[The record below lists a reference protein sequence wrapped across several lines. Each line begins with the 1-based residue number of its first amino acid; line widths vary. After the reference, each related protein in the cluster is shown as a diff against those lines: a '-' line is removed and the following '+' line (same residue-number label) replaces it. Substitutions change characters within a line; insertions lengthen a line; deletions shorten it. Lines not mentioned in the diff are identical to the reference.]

1 MIAEAPLK
9 RSSDQYWTAS
19 LAALSAMALLS
30 CDSPR
35 RQALKELEQQ
45 GIEATGFS
53 LLAAAERGDAPTV
66 KLLLQAGVYSG
77 QRDAV
82 GNTPLLRAIQD
93 GHLDVAWALVDGG
106 ADVSAET
113 PKKITPLSAAVEE
126 NEAALADRL
135 LDCGAKPDGLT
146 SYGSRL
152 LPWAIR
158 NGRSAFV
165 RRLMEKGADPHQK
178 DARGT
183 PLLHVA
189 MESGNRE
196 LARELIDLGADCGAA
211 NADFESALVIA
222 LRKGWRDQVGPLV
235 RSGADPNLEDR
246 EGLTP
251 FERAVLQRDI
261 DLARELLKLGTLPR
275 GGGLAMALNRAYTR
289 GDRAECE
296 MLLCLGADPS
306 PPGGTCLIRQ
316 AAMDD
321 DPGSLHLFL
330 GYRKVPEGM
339 LFDFTQLGKSHIAT
353 LLLAHGANPNPSR
366 APFLATPFSSAVWC
380 GSDELACR
388 LLDAGASPA
397 VRSIGGQ
404 PPLMTAITLR
414 RGETVRRLLEH
425 GANANAEIETPV
437 SADFLKLVRGKTMN
451 WLLRKDSRITPLMLA
466 VDSGSLE
473 AVDALLDHGAKIN
486 VWTRRSSIWP
496 INIAA
501 GNEDIKMMRLLL
513 GKDPYVEE
521 RRVEI
526 SLSEQRLRVFSASG
540 EEIFDTRVST
550 GKSGKRTPTGEFA
563 ITNRHRSWTSTIYH
577 SRMPFFQRLSCQDFG
592 FHQGYVPDYPASH
605 GCIRVPAGNAAKLFF
620 ITELGDR
627 VRILP

>member
-1 MIAEAPLK
+1 MITEAPLK
-9 RSSDQYWTAS
+9 RSDGHYWKAS
-19 LAALSAMALLS
+19 LAALIALALLS

-35 RQALKELEQQ
+35 RQALKDLEQQ

-53 LLAAAERGDAPTV
+53 VLSAAERGDAATM

-77 QRDAV
+77 QRDPV
-82 GNTPLLRAIQD
+82 GNTPLHRAILD

-113 PKKITPLSAAVEE
+113 PKEVTPLSAAVEA
-126 NEAALADRL
+126 NEAALADRM
-135 LDCGAKPDGLT
+135 LDFGAKPGGLT
-146 SYGSRL
+146 SDGSRL

-211 NADFESALVIA
+211 NADGESALVIA
-222 LRKGWRDQVGPLV
+222 LRKSWRDQVGPLV

-251 FERAVLQRDI
+251 FERAVVLRDFN
-261 DLARELLKLGTLPR
+261 LASELLKLGTVPR
-275 GGGLAMALNRAYTR
+275 GGGLATALERAYTR
-289 GDRAECE
+289 RDRPECE
-296 MLLCLGADPS
+296 MLLKLGADPS
-306 PPGGTCLIRQ
+306 PLGSTCLIRQ

-321 DPGSLHLFL
+321 DTGALHLFL
-330 GYRKVPEGM
+330 GYREVPEGM
-339 LFDFTQLGKSHIAT
+339 LFEFSQSGKSHVAT

-366 APFLATPFSSAVWC
+366 APHLGTPFSSAVWR
-380 GSDELACR
+380 GSDRLACR
-388 LLDAGASPA
+388 LLDSGASPA
-397 VRSIGGQ
+397 VRAIGGQ
-404 PPLMTAITLR
+404 PPLMMAIALG
-414 RGETVRRLLEH
+414 RGSTVRRLLEH
-425 GANANAEIETPV
+425 GANANAEVETPA
-437 SADFLKLVRGKTMN
+437 SPDFLKLVRGKTMS
-451 WLLRKDSRITPLMLA
+451 WLLRKDRRITPLMLA

-473 AVDALLDHGAKIN
+473 AVEALLDYGAKIN

-501 GNEDIKMMRLLL
+501 GHEDIKMMRLLL
-513 GKDPYVEE
+513 GKDPHVEE
-521 RRVEI
+521 RKVEI
-526 SLSEQRLRVFSASG
+526 SLSEQRLRVFSTSG
-540 EEIFDTRVST
+540 EEIFNTRIST
-550 GKSGKRTPTGEFA
+550 GKGGHRTPTGEYA
-563 ITNRHRSWTSTIYH
+563 ITNRYRSWTSTIYH
-577 SRMPFFQRLSCQDFG
+577 SSMPYFQRLSCRDFG
-592 FHQGYVPDYPASH
+592 FHQGYVPNYPASH
-605 GCIRVPAGNAAKLFF
+605 GCIRVPSGNASKLFS
-620 ITELGDR
+620 ITQLGDR